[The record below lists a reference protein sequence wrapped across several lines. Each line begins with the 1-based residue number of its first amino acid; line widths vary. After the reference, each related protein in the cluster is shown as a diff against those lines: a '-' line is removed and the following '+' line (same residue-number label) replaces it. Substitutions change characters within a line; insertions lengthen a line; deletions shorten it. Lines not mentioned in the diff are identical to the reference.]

1 MSVRVVE
8 IVGIILIVAGLAYV
22 ALGLLGIVP
31 IVLTGTGLTNI
42 RTPAGVAVL
51 GCLLAAFA
59 SRDK

>member
-31 IVLTGTGLTNI
+31 IVLTGIGLTNI

-59 SRDK
+59 AKDK

>member
-1 MSVRVVE
+1 MNVRVVE
-8 IVGIILIVAGLAYV
+8 VVGIILIVAGLAYV

-59 SRDK
+59 AKDK

>member
-59 SRDK
+59 AKDK